1 MSKKLLF
8 YGEESDDLYNSIE
21 YMQDEADN
29 REEEI
34 EVVEMELD
42 PEGEPWCLLYGKLGP
57 ECDNWCFSYDPCNR
71 VSGKCKHL
79 TKTLRPTGKV
89 LTLTPDTGSEI

>member
-1 MSKKLLF
+1 MSNKMLF

-34 EVVEMELD
+34 EVVEMEID
-42 PEGEPWCLLYGKLGP
+42 PEGAPWCTMYSKIEP
-57 ECDNWCFSYDPCNR
+57 ECDILCEYSSPLNR
-71 VSGKCKHL
+71 VDGKCKHL